1 MTDRVL
7 VAGAGP
13 VGLTMALELARYGV
27 RVRVIDKI
35 PGPSDTSR
43 AVAIWP
49 RTLELLDRSDVTEDL
64 LAVGNRV
71 TAANILSGT
80 RRIGHIRL
88 DEVLSPFPFALMT
101 PQYETEGVL
110 RRHLKTHGVEPEFAT
125 ELADFRQDADGVTA
139 TLRAADGRE
148 TTERFGWL
156 VACDGSHSVVRH
168 HLGLAFAGDTLGLDW
183 TQGDF
188 HLTGVPFPASELAIF
203 WHPEGA
209 LMFFPMAPDRYR
221 VITSLGPSTDAEPVA
236 LDLEAFQKAID
247 RRGPGGITLTRAVWT
262 SAFRINERQ
271 IDAYRSGRIFLA
283 GDAAHVHSPAGGQGM
298 NTGIQDA
305 INLAWKLALV
315 IRDLSAAPVLLDS
328 YDAERRP
335 VGAEVIHASG
345 RLTTAATLESHALQ
359 ALRNFVAHLVLG
371 LPPVQHA
378 IAGMI
383 TEVSVGYPASPLNG
397 PSGGA
402 EARAGMRVPP
412 VEGEPPYGAAASPRF
427 SLRGSGEA
435 AASLV
440 AQFPALLEPELR
452 PPLAARFLSL
462 VRPDGYLASSVPE
475 EEWPEIANYLS
486 RLAAPAGT
494 GPAA

>member
-35 PGPSDTSR
+35 SGPSDTSR

-49 RTLELLDRSDVTEDL
+49 RTLELLDRSGVTADL

-71 TAANILSGT
+71 VAANILSGE
-80 RRIGHIRL
+80 RRVGRIRL
-88 DEVLSPFPFALMT
+88 DETPSPFPFALMT

-110 RRHLKTHGVEPEFAT
+110 RGHLKSHYVEPEFSN
-125 ELADFRQDADGVTA
+125 ELTDMRQDADGVIA
-139 TLRAADGRE
+139 TLRAADGTVR
-148 TTERFGWL
+148 TERFDWL
-156 VACDGSHSVVRH
+156 VACDGSHSVARH
-168 HLGLAFAGDTLGLDW
+168 RLGLAFEGDTLGLDW

-188 HLTGVPFPASELAIF
+188 HLTGFPFPASELAVF

-221 VITSLGPSTDAEPVA
+221 VITSLGPSTDAEPVP
-236 LDLEAFQKAID
+236 LDLDAFQKVLD
-247 RRGPGGITLTRAVWT
+247 RRGPGGVTLIDTVWT

-271 IDAYRSGRIFLA
+271 VNAYRSGRVFLA

-305 INLAWKLALV
+305 VNLAWKLALV
-315 IRDLSAAPVLLDS
+315 CRGVSAAPVLLDS

-345 RLTTAATLESHALQ
+345 RLTKVATLENHALQ
-359 ALRNFVAHLVLG
+359 ALRNFIAHAVLR
-371 LPPVQHA
+371 LPPAQHA
-378 IAGMI
+378 IAGII
-383 TEVSVGYPASPLNG
+383 TEVAIGYPHSPLNG
-397 PSGGA
+397 PSAQAGA
-402 EARAGMRVPP
+402 GERVEP
-412 VEGEPPYGAAASPRF
+412 VGEEGLYGAGVTPRF
-427 SLRGSGEA
+427 VLHGDGEG
-435 AASLV
+435 AASL
-440 AQFPALLEPELR
+440 ASEFPSLLEPQLR
-452 PPLAARFLSL
+452 AARVAGILSL
-462 VRPDGYLASSVPE
+462 VRPDGYLAMSVPE
-475 EEWPEIANYLS
+475 DSWREIASYLA
-486 RLAAPAGT
+486 RFVAPIGADAELA
-494 GPAA
+494 